1 MKIQVD
7 NSAGALMD
15 TLLKSDAIRRHSK
28 PVLHRDPVPAGQMG
42 ADGGWVELALAPG
55 LNITA
60 IVVSVAA
67 WIRPRQPIPPTPK
80 QAGKANAPKVTALIQ
95 CGDTEVLMSDAS
107 AETVAKVIRALEGC
121 ASDD

>member
-1 MKIQVD
+1 MEADAMKIQVD

-67 WIRPRQPIPPTPK
+67 WIRPRQPIPQHRSRRAKRTLPK
-80 QAGKANAPKVTALIQ
+80 
-95 CGDTEVLMSDAS
+95 
-107 AETVAKVIRALEGC
+107 
-121 ASDD
+121 